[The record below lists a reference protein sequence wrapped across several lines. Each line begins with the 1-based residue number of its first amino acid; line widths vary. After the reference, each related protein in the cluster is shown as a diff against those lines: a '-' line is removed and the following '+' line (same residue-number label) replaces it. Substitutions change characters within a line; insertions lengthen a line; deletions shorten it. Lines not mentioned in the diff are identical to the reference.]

1 MRMTAFRG
9 AYRHAIMHA
18 LASDTLA
25 LPDFPSATFPTSSR
39 PLNAIATRMF
49 GVHLVGD
56 IRERLSAAGVRPPLT
71 AARRTRLRSIRQAGA
86 LFIHI
91 PKNAGMS
98 VSNALY
104 GLQVKH
110 ASVRYYDCIAP
121 ELLDSVPSFALIR
134 DPRDRFLSA
143 WRYGRAG
150 GTAHNRVSM
159 PFRKTYMGFRG
170 IDCALDHLESVRSIY
185 QLDHI
190 FRPQSWYIADRDGEI
205 MVDRLFLLTDMSRAS
220 AAMPHLLPA
229 AIPHLNRTATGK
241 TTLTRMQEERLRAL
255 YPQDFRLFE
264 MLSAHRPWL

>member
-1 MRMTAFRG
+1 MLSLSADTFTLPE
-9 AYRHAIMHA
+9 I
-18 LASDTLA
+18 ASA
-25 LPDFPSATFPTSSR
+25 PAVPAGK
-39 PLNAIATRMF
+39 PLNAIMARLF

-56 IRERLSAAGVRPPLT
+56 VRERLCTIGIRPPLT
-71 AARRTRLRSIRQAGA
+71 AARQARLDGIREAGA

-121 ELLDSVPSFALIR
+121 DLLDSLPSFALIR
-134 DPRDRFLSA
+134 DPRERFLSA

-159 PFRKTYMGFRG
+159 PFRPIYMGFG
-170 IDCALDHLESVRSIY
+170 TIDDALDHLESVRSIY

-190 FRPQSWYIADRDGEI
+190 FRPQSWYITDREGDI
-205 MVDRLFLLTDMSRAS
+205 MVDRLFLLSDMARAS
-220 AAMPHLLPA
+220 AAMPRLLPP
-229 AIPHLNRTATGK
+229 AIPHLNRTAAGQTAAGLTATGQ
-241 TTLTRMQEERLRAL
+241 TALTPAQEQRLRAL
-255 YPQDFRLFE
+255 YPEDFSLFE
-264 MLSAHRPWL
+264 MLGAHRPWL

>member
-1 MRMTAFRG
+1 MLS
-9 AYRHAIMHA
+9 

-25 LPDFPSATFPTSSR
+25 LPDIASAPATISAPAGR
-39 PLNAIATRMF
+39 PLNAIVKRLF
-49 GVHLVGD
+49 GVHLTGD
-56 IRERLSAAGVRPPLT
+56 VRERLCGVGIRPPLT
-71 AARRTRLRSIRQAGA
+71 TARRARLAGIRDAGA

-110 ASVRYYDCIAP
+110 ASVRYYDCVAP
-121 ELLDSVPSFALIR
+121 DLLDSLPSFALIR
-134 DPRDRFLSA
+134 DPRERFLSA

-159 PFRKTYMGFRG
+159 PFRPVYMAFSS
-170 IDCALDHLESVRSIY
+170 IDAALDHLESVRSIY
-185 QLDHI
+185 AVDHI
-190 FRPQSWYIADRDGEI
+190 FRPQSWYITDREGEI
-205 MVDRLFLLTDMSRAS
+205 MVDRLFLLSDMARAS

-229 AIPHLNRTATGK
+229 AIPHLNRTAAGK
-241 TTLTRMQEERLRAL
+241 TILTLAQEQRLRAL